1 MNKATKDLCERPQKA
16 QKGIIEVRLA
26 GFFVPD
32 ATYHN
37 FGNDKPSFIE
47 VTPTELLLEGKG
59 LLQIFLQLK
68 TTVTEKFL
76 VDYAQV
82 PMEVREESYH
92 VTIVK
97 FKTTAFK
104 KNTARYKVSYLHKS
118 LHKNGS
124 LLIQTCSTRLEEIN
138 GIIQYFPDPEK
149 SLVLKAIS

>member
-1 MNKATKDLCERPQKA
+1 M
-16 QKGIIEVRLA
+16 RLA

-118 LHKNGS
+118 LHKTSGI
-124 LLIQTCSTRLEEIN
+124 LFQACSHRFDEIN
-138 GIIQYFPDPEK
+138 GLIHFF
-149 SLVLKAIS
+149 L